1 MERLRD
7 FTNKKYIKGYF
18 QTSKSPFVL
27 QYFTTNLAFMKK
39 ESKLE
44 TERDNN
50 QSKNKLKK
58 FYKREMYYFPCVKS
72 T

>member
-7 FTNKKYIKGYF
+7 FKNKNILMA
-18 QTSKSPFVL
+18 TSKHQNHLLHF
-27 QYFTTNLAFMKK
+27 TNLTFMKKK

>member
-18 QTSKSPFVL
+18 QTSKSPF
-27 QYFTTNLAFMKK
+27 AFHQFDIHEKK